1 MSALK
6 FGELPP
12 GLKSWNELYEQ
23 PAEPAVANTRWVRVD
38 GVIEVRVT
46 VDQVLEVEAD
56 ASDADIIEAA
66 LGLQGV
72 DLNVVGPDSY
82 VDTDYFGITIDAATG
97 KEIAR
102 RGVSL

>member
-12 GLKSWNELYEQ
+12 GLKSWNELYE
-23 PAEPAVANTRWVRVD
+23 PPVETVVSTRWVRVD

-46 VDQVLEVEAD
+46 VDQVFEVAAD

-66 LGLQGV
+66 LMLQGV

-82 VDTDYFGITIDAATG
+82 VDTDYFGITIDAATDG
-97 KEIAR
+97 EIKR